1 MYRLLIIVFPRGL
14 ILTEYSEDFFRE
26 DSDLNSIN
34 ESFLERINININMRV
49 FQWGLRLTKSIH
61 ESFPE
66 RIQIYREF
74 MRIFLTGF

>member
-49 FQWGLRLTKSIH
+49 FQWGLRLTKNIH